1 MLRLL
6 FLFLVLTTS
15 VYAQQTTNTP
25 PLLISED
32 GSEYF
37 RARKII
43 FDGAT
48 ITDNGDGSFSVSFGP
63 VTNSFLLLEGGVD
76 FLLLDDGVSK
86 IIL

>member
-1 MLRLL
+1 
-6 FLFLVLTTS
+6 

-32 GSEYF
+32 GGEYF

-48 ITDNGDGSFSVSFGP
+48 ITDNEDGSFTVSFGE
-63 VTNSFLLLEGGVD
+63 VTASFLLLEGGTD
-76 FLLLDDGVSK
+76 FLLQGDGTSK